1 MEKYISML
9 ENLPF
14 FAGICPKEMG
24 VLLQSLAAVEERFE
38 KGQVLYRQG
47 DRLNRMGI
55 VLEGSLSLE
64 REDFWGNRSILA
76 VVEAGEVFGEV
87 YACRKDRTLN
97 INVTAQTNTKVLLL
111 DLEPVLERRP
121 EGRRLNGK
129 ARGDEAM
136 RGIYARLAVNLVH
149 ILAEKTWFMSHKTE
163 YLSGRGIREKVEA
176 YLSAQARRAG
186 GSQFDIPFNR
196 QELADFLSVDR
207 SALSRELGKM
217 KREGILDYRKNHF
230 RLLAAGCEADRTGD

>member
-9 ENLPF
+9 VNLPF
-14 FAGICPKEMG
+14 FAGISPKEMG

-47 DRLNRMGI
+47 DRLKRMGI

-97 INVTAQTNTKVLLL
+97 INVTAQTKTKVLLL
-111 DLEPVLERRP
+111 DLEPVL

-149 ILAEKTWFMSHKTE
+149 ILAEKTWFMSRKTE

-230 RLLAAGCEADRTGD
+230 RLLVAGCEVDRTGD